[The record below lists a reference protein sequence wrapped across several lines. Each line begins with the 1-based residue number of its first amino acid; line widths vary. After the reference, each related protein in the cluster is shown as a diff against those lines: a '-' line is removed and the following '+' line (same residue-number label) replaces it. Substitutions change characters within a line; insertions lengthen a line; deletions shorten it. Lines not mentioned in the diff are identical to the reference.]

1 MPLPTNTALSF
12 NAQTSKLSVDGK
24 PIATT
29 NYVDEKIAAINV
41 TNPPFTT
48 PIVQTMK
55 TGDGTDKGNLAFG
68 NGALSNYLS
77 NDIGRHNTAI
87 GHDTLK
93 NSTTGGKNTALGDE
107 TLVKNTTGSYNTGLG
122 KNAFWGNTEQHNNTG
137 VGHNAAFEGAAGDNN
152 TIVGASSCQNR
163 KIGGNNSTLGAYA
176 LINGCG
182 EHNVAVGY
190 NAGSNSNRYNDNI
203 NLTNNRNTFL
213 GSSSNLFNNNN
224 TFSNS
229 TAIGY
234 NSQITA
240 SNEIVLGTS
249 TETVRIPKF
258 TTAGV
263 VRSNASGNLSSTGL
277 IVAADI
283 TDAAITNDKLA
294 LGIDKSKVGLE
305 NVNNTSDT
313 AKPVSTLTQSA
324 LDAKAPI
331 DSPGFTG
338 TVSGITKAMVGL
350 GSVDNTSDTAK
361 PISTLT
367 QSALDAKAPLA
378 NPVFTGTVSGITKAM
393 VGLGAVDN
401 TSDLNKP
408 ISTLTQNEL
417 TTINNTLRLSYKNKI
432 LNTDQTIYAD
442 GKPGSVISGTPDGW
456 GFSNPDNDA
465 SKINW
470 YYFSK
475 QRSGKS
481 IKVKELSNMYCVITQ
496 LSNTDMENPFF
507 VLYTTVVGS
516 TSNAASWYRTKLFYG
531 SNALPENVDKSKP
544 ILLYTG
550 TDNLYIHPEI
560 QSSNRQQLQ
569 LNSSLCNPPTIT
581 DTDVS
586 SSTDEINLISLQTS
600 SQQVSYNKYNFIS
613 SELGLKSSLY
623 SETNICVT
631 DQALISL
638 QPTVQSALD
647 AKADKTELNVMPTT
661 QPQSPVTGAFWF
673 DNNNGLL
680 KVYSGSGW
688 LSFSPV

>member
-1 MPLPTNTALSF
+1 MSQPTNTAVSF
-12 NAQTSKLSVDGK
+12 NAQTSKLSVGGK

-48 PIVQTMK
+48 PIVQTLL
-55 TGDGTDKGNLAFG
+55 TETGTDKGNLAFG
-68 NGALSNYLS
+68 NGALSKYLS
-77 NDIGRHNTAI
+77 DDTGRHNTAI

-93 NSTTGGKNTALGDE
+93 NSTTGWKNTALGDE
-107 TLVKNTTGSYNTGLG
+107 TLSQNTTGSYNTGLG
-122 KNAFWGNTEQHNNTG
+122 KNAFWGNTTQSNNTV
-137 VGHNAAFEGAAGDNN
+137 VGHNAAFAGAAGDNN
-152 TIVGASSCQNR
+152 TIVGESSCKNN
-163 KIGGNNSTLGAYA
+163 KIGSNNSTLGTNA

-213 GSSSNLFNNNN
+213 GALSNLINNNN
-224 TFSNS
+224 TFSHS

-234 NSQITA
+234 NSQIKA

-249 TETVRIPKF
+249 AETVRIPKF

-263 VRSNASGNLSSTGL
+263 VKNDALGNLSSSGSLST
-277 IVAADI
+277 ADI
-283 TDAAITNDKLA
+283 GDATITNDKLA
-294 LGIDKSKVGLE
+294 SGIDKSK
-305 NVNNTSDT
+305 
-313 AKPVSTLTQSA
+313 
-324 LDAKAPI
+324 
-331 DSPGFTG
+331 
-338 TVSGITKAMVGL
+338 VGL

-393 VGLGAVDN
+393 VGLENVDN
-401 TSDLNKP
+401 TSDLDKP
-408 ISTLTQNEL
+408 ISTLTQKEL
-417 TTINNTLRLSYKNKI
+417 TTINNTLRLSYKI

-442 GKPGSVISGTPDGW
+442 GAPGSVISGTPYGW
-456 GFSNPDNDA
+456 GFSNPNNNA

-516 TSNAASWYRTKLFYG
+516 TGNAASWYRTKLFYG

-631 DQALISL
+631 DEHYF

-661 QPQSPVTGAFWF
+661 QPQSPVTGAFWL
-673 DNNNGLL
+673 DITNGLL
-680 KVYSGSGW
+680 KVYTGSGW